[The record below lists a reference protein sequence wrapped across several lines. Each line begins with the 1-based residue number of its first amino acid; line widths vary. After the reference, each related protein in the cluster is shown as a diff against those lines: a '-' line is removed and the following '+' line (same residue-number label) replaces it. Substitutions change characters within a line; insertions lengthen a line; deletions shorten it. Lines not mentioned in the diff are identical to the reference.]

1 MLKKRLH
8 QVLSEKII
16 YLSLLILW
24 TISISQVVY
33 NLMNEKLANPEE
45 VPRSLS
51 YAWILSGD
59 SSGSFLFIMLVLLF
73 PLSSLPFSLHLLKE
87 KNNFFSYFYL
97 IRSSKKTYLNS
108 MLLTNSIISIF
119 VTLSTLFLNIYLNSL
134 FFPLIKPNEFTDYMR
149 AYPLIPGQTFS
160 QELFKNHPLINML
173 MYIGIALIYVLL
185 INNLIL
191 LLGYFV
197 NKQMYLFS
205 LAVIFPFILLV
216 IPIKHKL
223 SPLVTL
229 SVHAYNVSLISTSI
243 LFLCLFGIILSL
255 YYYILRHTE

>member
-73 PLSSLPFSLHLLKE
+73 PLSSLPFSLRFCCKVLNKE
-87 KNNFFSYFYL
+87 
-97 IRSSKKTYLNS
+97 
-108 MLLTNSIISIF
+108 
-119 VTLSTLFLNIYLNSL
+119 
-134 FFPLIKPNEFTDYMR
+134 
-149 AYPLIPGQTFS
+149 
-160 QELFKNHPLINML
+160 
-173 MYIGIALIYVLL
+173 
-185 INNLIL
+185 
-191 LLGYFV
+191 
-197 NKQMYLFS
+197 
-205 LAVIFPFILLV
+205 
-216 IPIKHKL
+216 
-223 SPLVTL
+223 
-229 SVHAYNVSLISTSI
+229 
-243 LFLCLFGIILSL
+243 
-255 YYYILRHTE
+255 